1 MGQKMADTFQFWANK
16 DTRYRLTLLVIS
28 FVSPAAILLIYN
40 ILQVTEVF
48 TLPSL
53 PAVTTTLTLI
63 LTAIY
68 IGCFWSFHTYFKDV
82 HKEESDT
89 ALQTEALNQHSMVTK
104 TDVNSNITFA
114 NEKFL
119 FTTGYKRDDLV
130 GKTSAS
136 YWPDQEEALLHEIRV
151 TLKMGKKWS
160 GNVRL
165 KGKNGQTIHTHSTYV
180 PQMDENGELVGSM
193 AIRTD
198 ITDTKVAT
206 GDKNTRRSLHILRDE
221 IYMFEAGTLCYTY
234 LNQAAM
240 KATGWDES
248 EYVQKTVFDRFMAK
262 GDDDNPIDVS
272 TFYQCVRPL
281 VNGEVEE
288 VTQEMILN
296 KRPSEVKIQLVRPD
310 VGKPYFMTIVR
321 DVSERHA
328 FDKAKDEFISTVS
341 HELRTPLTSIKG
353 ALGLIMSGAFGEYN
367 EGTQKM
373 LSIASRNSD
382 RLTLLINDI
391 LDLEKAAAGRMDFHP
406 DAIDMADLINNAI
419 QENVPYSEQ
428 YDVSMLGVGLEEN
441 ILGYCDRDRVFQV
454 MNNLLS
460 NAAKFSKKGD
470 KIIIS
475 LEERENTVYVSVE
488 DFGMGIP
495 YEAQA
500 TIFERFTQ
508 ADSSDRREKGG
519 TGLGLSIVKLLIEK
533 QGGTIDFVSKPG
545 KGTKFFFEL
554 PKADSD
560 TSGET
565 SDSSLIAAE

>member
-1 MGQKMADTFQFWANK
+1 MDITKQFWKNK
-16 DTRYRLTLLVIS
+16 DNRYRLTLLVIS
-28 FVSPAAILLIYN
+28 FVSPAAILLIYKT
-40 ILQVTEVF
+40 LQLTEVF
-48 TLPSL
+48 TLPAL
-53 PAVTTTLTLI
+53 PPITTTLTLI

-68 IGCFWSFHTYFKDV
+68 IGCFWSFHTYFRDV
-82 HKEESDT
+82 HKEESET
-89 ALQTEALNQHSMVTK
+89 AHQTEALNQHSMVTK

-119 FTTGYKRDDLV
+119 FTTGYKLEDLV
-130 GKTSAS
+130 GKSSAL
-136 YWPDQEEALLHEIRV
+136 YWPEQEEALLHEIRV

-165 KGKNGQTIHTHSTYV
+165 RSKNGQTIHTHSTYV
-180 PQMDENGELVGSM
+180 PQMNDKGELIGSI

-198 ITDTKVAT
+198 ISDTKVAT

-248 EYVQKTVFDRFMAK
+248 EYSQKTVFDRFVPQ
-262 GDDDNPIDVS
+262 DDDENPMDVRK
-272 TFYQCVRPL
+272 FYKCVRPL

-288 VTQEMILN
+288 VTQVMLLN
-296 KRPSEVKIQLVRPD
+296 SRPSEVKMQLVRPD

-321 DVSERHA
+321 DVSDRYA

-353 ALGLIMSGAFGEYN
+353 ALGLMISGAFGEYN

-373 LSIASRNSD
+373 LKIATRNSD
-382 RLTLLINDI
+382 RLSLLINDI
-391 LDLEKAAAGRMDFHP
+391 LDLEKTAAGRMEFHP
-406 DAIDMADLINNAI
+406 DAIDMAELIDNAI
-419 QENVPYSEQ
+419 QENAPYCEQ
-428 YDVSMLGVGLEEN
+428 YGVTMVGVGLSEN

-460 NAAKFSKKGD
+460 NAAKFSNKGD
-470 KIIIS
+470 EIIIS
-475 LEERENTVYVSVE
+475 LEEKENTVYVSVE

-495 YEAQA
+495 YEAQS

-533 QGGTIDFVSKPG
+533 QDGTVDFVSTPG

-554 PKADSD
+554 PKAKDT
-560 TSGET
+560 TSGEE
-565 SDSSLIAAE
+565 SDSTWLAAE